1 MKVKLAYGK
10 EGLVVDIPSKNV
22 VAVLQ
27 PKEAIAVPDEAR
39 EIERAL
45 RNPIGGKTIP
55 KLAKKDMT
63 IAIVVSDI
71 TRPVPS
77 RLIVPAIANTL
88 NRAGVRDEQ
97 LRIIVACGLHRENT
111 AEELKRMLGSEM
123 LSRLQVI
130 NHNAEKSRLEKVG
143 TTSKGTPLLVNEDYL
158 SADLKIL
165 TGHIEPHFFA
175 GFTGGRKSVLP
186 GISGLE
192 TIKINHSARNI
203 DHPKATF
210 GVLEG
215 NPFHEEMIEAAEM
228 AGADFIV
235 NVAVNTEGK
244 VTKASAGE
252 LVKAH
257 LSLVDFVK
265 KQCFVRL
272 PEPVDIVLTTNS
284 GYPLDQNLYQA
295 VKGMWTAEP
304 IVKQGGT
311 VIIAS
316 ECTEGIGH
324 GAFKDILLKG
334 LSPREMLELIHR
346 PDFFMTDQ
354 WQVQI
359 LAKLMLKAKVT
370 VVSSIPRND
379 VERLGFKTAETV
391 DAAIRTALRKHGQEA
406 KIAVLPSGPMVI
418 PQLESNA

>member
-10 EGLVVDIPSKNV
+10 NGIVADIPSKNI

-27 PKEAIAVPDEAR
+27 PKEAAAVPDEAR

-45 RNPIGGKTIP
+45 RTPISKKVIP
-55 KLAKKDMT
+55 KLVQRDST
-63 IAIVVSDI
+63 VAIVVSDI

-77 RLIVPAIANTL
+77 HFIVPAIAKTL

-97 LRIIVACGLHRENT
+97 IKIIVACGLHRENMT
-111 AEELKRMLGSEM
+111 EELRRMLGSE
-123 LSRLQVI
+123 SVDRFKVI
-130 NHNAEKSRLEKVG
+130 NHNAERSPIKKVG
-143 TTSKGTPLLVNEDYL
+143 TTSKGTPFWVSESFL
-158 SADLKIL
+158 SSDFKIL
-165 TGHIEPHFFA
+165 TGHVEPHFFA

-192 TIKINHSARNI
+192 TIKINHSAKNL

-215 NPFHEEMIEAAEM
+215 NPVHEDMVEGARM

-235 NVAVNTEGK
+235 NVAVNSQGK
-244 VTKASAGE
+244 VTRAAAGE

-257 LSLVDFVK
+257 LDLVDFVK
-265 KQCFVRL
+265 GQCFVSL
-272 PEPVDIVLTTNS
+272 PKPADIVLTTNS

-304 IVKQGGT
+304 IIKPGGT
-311 VIIAS
+311 VIIAA
-316 ECTEGIGH
+316 ECKEGIGH
-324 GAFKDILLKG
+324 GAFKDMLKKG
-334 LSPREMLELIHR
+334 MSPSEMLELIRR
-346 PDFFMTDQ
+346 PNFFMVDQ

-359 LAKLMLKAKVT
+359 LAKLMLKAEIV
-370 VVSSIPRND
+370 VVSSIPRGE
-379 VERLGFKTAETV
+379 VESIGFKTAESV
-391 DAAIRTALRKHGQEA
+391 DVAVKAALRKHGEDA
-406 KIAVLPSGPMVI
+406 KIAVLPTGPMVI
-418 PQLESNA
+418 PQLQEN